1 VTKERVVQLVRARL
15 RPHHPGG
22 VDLEVDESRVRL
34 QNGYWYVPIRPSVEP
49 PRMFEY
55 YEVLAEVEEALEEV
69 DRLQIQL
76 VPSEPQQVT
85 ATTVQDTTA

>member
-1 VTKERVVQLVRARL
+1 MTKERVVQLVRARL

-22 VDLEVDESRVRL
+22 VDLDVDEGRVHR

-55 YEVLAEVEEALEEV
+55 YEVLAEVEEALEE
-69 DRLQIQL
+69 DDKLQIQL
-76 VPSEPQQVT
+76 VPSEPLNETT
-85 ATTVQDTTA
+85 APVQDTTA